1 MARRVGLA
9 AAVLATVLEFVAV
22 LYAVFLLPLGGYVSC
37 TGARFVLRLSPHSQR
52 EAHDTRSISG
62 RNWA

>member
-37 TGARFVLRLSPHSQR
+37 TGGPIRSVPITPQPASGSVGPMCARSSR
-52 EAHDTRSISG
+52 
-62 RNWA
+62 